1 MAPTVS
7 TFQKKKTVLGL
18 FVGVSCVSFL
28 IPPTAY
34 PARCGLLTTTLLVR
48 SNYYNFSLVYF
59 ALICFCTKVLINLFI
74 SALWTTPN
82 DSIGLTA
89 LATWILGCI
98 AFVFIALLFYV
109 VILINMKVVSKRVN
123 AKVSSFGA
131 KKWKSDDPRVPRDM
145 DPLFLMIHL
154 LAFALFVITYFF
166 VYIA

>member
-1 MAPTVS
+1 M
-7 TFQKKKTVLGL
+7 
-18 FVGVSCVSFL
+18 
-28 IPPTAY
+28 
-34 PARCGLLTTTLLVR
+34 
-48 SNYYNFSLVYF
+48 
-59 ALICFCTKVLINLFI
+59 LINLFI

-131 KKWKSDDPRVPRDM
+131 KKWKSDERHHDPRVPRDM

>member
-1 MAPTVS
+1 MD
-7 TFQKKKTVLGL
+7 QKFHYPGHVTMKGGGGRGPDPFIVKDYEKGPL
-18 FVGVSCVSFL
+18 FFAAL
-28 IPPTAY
+28 P
-34 PARCGLLTTTLLVR
+34 
-48 SNYYNFSLVYF
+48 NYYNFSLVYF